1 MVHNFAL
8 IINLTLFSTAYFGG
22 NSIKLC
28 FNWEASV
35 ASKEPQPAQKKSL
48 RNPNVKIINSEAI

>member
-1 MVHNFAL
+1 MVHDFAL
-8 IINLTLFSTAYFGG
+8 IINLTLFSIAYFGG
-22 NSIKLC
+22 NSIKLS

-35 ASKEPQPAQKKSL
+35 ASQEPQPTPKKSL